1 MIMIHGFM
9 DMRIIIFEVLLDP
22 YGSNVSKN
30 RKASSSS
37 RTARRSFIHSYG
49 FSRGMQHTVLSDPES
64 YMAWQDRYNKDHKQ
78 PVQKASRM
86 LLTVGEMR
94 VACGKLREYEL
105 GRSPPNSK
113 DSKTINIYV

>member
-1 MIMIHGFM
+1 MVPTYQKIARHHQVLALPEGVLS
-9 DMRIIIFEVLLDP
+9 IF
-22 YGSNVSKN
+22 
-30 RKASSSS
+30 
-37 RTARRSFIHSYG
+37 YG
-49 FSRGMQHTVLSDPES
+49 FLLGIQHTVLSDPES

-113 DSKTINIYV
+113 DSKSINIYV